1 MGPVGK
7 QQGLMAESRVG
18 WSGNMPEVS
27 LQFQLTQRPWQIR
40 FCHGTAANFHH
51 RLVSITPP
59 TVPQRHEDP
68 QAPHAGVCHVRSQNK
83 SVLFGWRNTP
93 LRMNS
98 LSYLPGERDP
108 LLPTVDI
115 KSFKS
120 ICKEIWWSWCSH
132 IGCRYDTIERYGM
145 VSALSKR
152 SRCW

>member
-59 TVPQRHEDP
+59 IVPQRHEDP

-83 SVLFGWRNTP
+83 SVLFELKEYFIKNEFIE
-93 LRMNS
+93 
-98 LSYLPGERDP
+98 LPARRKGP
-108 LLPTVDI
+108 
-115 KSFKS
+115 SS
-120 ICKEIWWSWCSH
+120 SH
-132 IGCRYDTIERYGM
+132 C
-145 VSALSKR
+145 
-152 SRCW
+152 